1 MWNGRVYVLKCLL
14 WYGSGKHN
22 AVQIY
27 IWMLPGIVRQ
37 ARTNLG
43 VPYMHV
49 RLVYMLCAV
58 LPCLVSWVFVE
69 CCSRETP
76 GIQVGAGNISY
87 HSQIT
92 KQTSELICQTVT
104 LYTGN
109 AGYIVYVDMDI
120 CVGGMIIWNS
130 IHICNYGGGRLLW
143 HKVVSSWWM
152 DAINHPLNI
161 NLCLN
166 IVVCA
171 VR

>member
-1 MWNGRVYVLKCLL
+1 VLHNVNGRVYVLKCVL

-49 RLVYMLCAV
+49 RWVYMLCAV

-92 KQTSELICQTVT
+92 KQTSKHSCHTAVLYGHRLHGHT
-104 LYTGN
+104 L
-109 AGYIVYVDMDI
+109 
-120 CVGGMIIWNS
+120 
-130 IHICNYGGGRLLW
+130 
-143 HKVVSSWWM
+143 VVSLGACGLRSSTQVSLWESCYGELGQSRVTNGVWCGCDGDFKTCM
-152 DAINHPLNI
+152 VTAIFK
-161 NLCLN
+161 
-166 IVVCA
+166 
-171 VR
+171 